1 MSEKRQSK
9 RELFLELAQPN
20 DAGFSRVVKIN
31 EFEGKYERLEFG
43 NGGDW
48 CRHDSAL
55 RKKYN
60 VDVQHKNGGETGP
73 IVSVE
78 LVGFN
83 KNPTLRPINASIS
96 KEVKRQ
102 RCVILHTSKP
112 EVDHKDGRLDDPR
125 LSDINQQTLKDFQP
139 LSKAANVAK
148 RQHCKECKASGIRFD
163 ATNIGYPVS
172 HYQGNPEYQGT
183 CVGCYWYS
191 PLEFRAKL
199 KLQ

>member
-1 MSEKRQSK
+1 MSKKQKSK

-20 DAGFSRVVKIN
+20 DKGFSKPIKITK
-31 EFEGKYERLEFG
+31 FVGKYARLKFG

-48 CRHDSAL
+48 CRHDSPL

-60 VDVQHKNGGETGP
+60 VVPHHKNGGETGP

-83 KNPTLRPINASIS
+83 KNPTLRPIKASIS
-96 KEVKRQ
+96 KVIKRQ

-125 LSDINQQTLKDFQP
+125 LSDINQQTLNDFQP

-148 RQHCKECKASGIRFD
+148 RQHCKECKESEVRFD
-163 ATNIGYPVS
+163 AKKIGYPVS
-172 HYQGNPEYQGT
+172 QYEGNTEYQGT

-191 PLEFRAKL
+191 PSDFRAKL
-199 KLQ
+199 KLK